1 MAEVGTMPST
11 VQHPGVLVCDR
22 DGAVVGANAQ
32 ATRLLGVSAA
42 HLVEDTRP
50 PGWHAVE
57 PTGEPA
63 LPLVL
68 VVRQA
73 VRTGVRV
80 MRPVVI
86 ADEAERRSLLMVI
99 TPNADGAVVEVR
111 GVQSDLRE
119 SAGLLDPVT
128 GLPNAVLLGDR
139 LAQAVTRASTLGG
152 LVSVVLADVRGLGN
166 LTATHGAGHAD
177 ELLAEFGTRLRRGLR
192 ADHTVARYSG
202 GTFAVVAEHLHGTG
216 AATADHVR
224 GLADAVAVRIGWATS
239 DGGVPGHE
247 LLARAEAALRT

>member
-1 MAEVGTMPST
+1 MTEVGTVPSARG
-11 VQHPGVLVCDR
+11 QLGVLVCDR

-32 ATRLLGVSAA
+32 AARLLGVSAA
-42 HLVEDTRP
+42 HLVENTRP

-57 PTGEPA
+57 PTGTPA
-63 LPLVL
+63 FPLGG
-68 VVRQA
+68 VVRQV

-86 ADEAERRSLLMVI
+86 TDDVERRSLLMVI

-111 GVQSDLRE
+111 GVQADLRE

-139 LAQAVTRASTLGG
+139 LTQAVTRAATLGG
-152 LVSVVLADVRGLGN
+152 LVSVVLADVRGLGR
-166 LTATHGAGHAD
+166 LTASHGAGHAD
-177 ELLAEFGTRLRRGLR
+177 ELLAEFGTRLRHGLR

-202 GTFAVVAEHLHGTG
+202 GTFAIVAEHRHGTG
-216 AATADHVR
+216 AATAEQVLD
-224 GLADAVAVRIGWATS
+224 LADAVAVRIGWATS
-239 DGGVPGHE
+239 NGDVPGHE
-247 LLARAEAALRT
+247 LLARAEIALRA